1 MIQDFGLILVCALR
15 YALGRRTYITS
26 IVADTIIH
34 QIPNI
39 GTKDLKVMLNDI
51 NTTSDLGDQCD
62 IDNWT
67 KLKSMLELE
76 IQKREDCQRGL
87 MERS

>member
-26 IVADTIIH
+26 VVANTIIQ

-39 GTKDLKVMLNDI
+39 GTRDLKVMIKDI
-51 NTTSDLGDQCD
+51 DSTPNLGDQCD
-62 IDNWT
+62 IDNWI
-67 KLKSMLELE
+67 KLKSMLKLE
-76 IQKREDCQRGL
+76 IQKREDCQRG
-87 MERS
+87 

>member
-1 MIQDFGLILVCALR
+1 MIQDLDLILICALR

-26 IVADTIIH
+26 VVSNSIID
-34 QIPNI
+34 QIPNL
-39 GTKDLKVMLNDI
+39 GSKSLKVMIRDI
-51 NTTSDLGDQCD
+51 DSIHNLGDQCD